1 MKHLISKAALAVAM
15 VAGAG
20 TAMAA
25 DDGHFF
31 VNGELGSK
39 SFSLSTA
46 VKDVKDKEAIG
57 GVRFGYM
64 WNNGPF
70 SFGPEIGYVILGSV
84 NGIAVAQPVDGV
96 SPRIVT
102 PDYLVRLKTSG
113 WTIGGNGK
121 FQFGDHW
128 FVSGRG
134 GLFRAN
140 TRTRPADIT
149 TSQVVYS
156 HKNAKTSYYAGV
168 GAGYD
173 FNEHF
178 GLGVNF
184 DYYRAKVNLGGG
196 DKTSGFGIK
205 TYGVTAEYRF

>member
-1 MKHLISKAALAVAM
+1 VLPFSGDRHSVDFTIDGRASS
-15 VAGAG
+15 
-20 TAMAA
+20 AA
-25 DDGHFF
+25 DRH
-31 VNGELGSK
+31 NSQ
-39 SFSLSTA
+39 
-46 VKDVKDKEAIG
+46 
-57 GVRFGYM
+57 Y
-64 WNNGPF
+64 
-70 SFGPEIGYVILGSV
+70 
-84 NGIAVAQPVDGV
+84 
-96 SPRIVT
+96 RIVT

-140 TRTRPADIT
+140 TRTRLADIT